1 MIPDAPA
8 LVRARELING
18 PNNIFKDNVTIIDRV
33 ARGQPSIKLD
43 VKFDES
49 DQEMLSDPKKFIEN
63 IGFEI
68 KEW

>member
-1 MIPDAPA
+1 M
-8 LVRARELING
+8 VRARELING

-43 VKFDES
+43 YKFDES

>member
-1 MIPDAPA
+1 M
-8 LVRARELING
+8 NG

-43 VKFDES
+43 YKFDES